1 MGSILLVDDEELF
14 RSLLTALVEK
24 AGHQAVSAATLF
36 EGLQLA
42 QQHPFDLV
50 FLDVGLPDGN
60 GLDAL
65 PRFRSSPSQPEVL
78 IVTGATDS
86 NGAELAIRSGAWNYI
101 RKPFTAT
108 DILLQIKR
116 ALDYHEKKTGASSH
130 KNLDRGR
137 IIGQS
142 AELNHCLDLVAQ
154 CAGTDANVLI
164 TGETGTGKELFAQLI
179 HRNSPRADKYFIIV
193 DCAALPEHLIESIL
207 FGHVKGAFTGADQER
222 KGLIAQADEGTLFL
236 DEVGELPPAA
246 QKSFL
251 RVLQERCF
259 RPVGGD
265 RERESNFRLV
275 AATHRNLDLMVTEGQ
290 FRSDLL
296 YRLRTFAIHI
306 PPLRVRKRDI
316 EAMAMHFVF
325 TLCNR
330 HRIPIKG
337 MLPEFL
343 GMLSC
348 HDWPG
353 NVRELVNTIEK
364 AVLADPANPTLFPQ
378 HLDSAIRLK
387 SIQAATERSDSH
399 RSEFPDPEF
408 CQTSVTPF
416 LLPDGLPTLKNFRRD
431 AFDQI
436 EKQYL
441 LRLMTETSEDI
452 EKACKLSGLGRSRLY
467 GLLKRHALTLPA
479 NKIADSPF
487 RNKSC

>member
-1 MGSILLVDDEELF
+1 MGNVLIVDDEVMLKD
-14 RSLLTALVEK
+14 LLTVLVEK
-24 AGHQAVSAATLF
+24 EGHQAFSAGTLF
-36 EGLQLA
+36 EGLELA
-42 QQHPFDLV
+42 HQHPFDLV
-50 FLDVGLPDGN
+50 FLDVCLPDGN

-65 PRFRSSPSQPEVL
+65 SGFRSIPSQPEVL
-78 IVTGATDS
+78 IITGALDS
-86 NGAELAIRSGAWNYI
+86 NGAELAIQSGAWNYI
-101 RKPFTAT
+101 QKPFTMN

-116 ALDYHEKKTGASSH
+116 ALEYHQKKTTTVSH
-130 KNLDRGR
+130 RNLDRGQ
-137 IIGQS
+137 IIGHS
-142 AELNHCLDLVAQ
+142 TELNHCLDQVAQ

-164 TGETGTGKELFAQLI
+164 TGETGTGKELLAQVI
-179 HRNSPRADKYFIIV
+179 HRNSTRKEKNFIIV

-207 FGHVKGAFTGADQER
+207 FGHVKGSFTGADQER

-236 DEVGELPPAA
+236 DEVGELPPVA

-251 RVLQERCF
+251 RVLQERRF

-265 RERESNFRLV
+265 RERASNFRLV
-275 AATHRNLDLMVTEGQ
+275 AATHRDLDLMVSEGH

-306 PPLRVRKRDI
+306 PPLRMRKMDI

-325 TLCNR
+325 MLCNR

-343 GMLSC
+343 EMLSC

-353 NVRELVNTIEK
+353 NVRELMNTIEK
-364 AVLADPANPTLFPQ
+364 ALLADPANPTLFPQ

-387 SIQAATERSDSH
+387 FIQSASPEKKELH

-408 CQTSVTPF
+408 CQASAPPF
-416 LLPDGLPTLKNFRRD
+416 LLTDGLTTLKNFRRTAYD
-431 AFDQI
+431 RI

-441 LRLMTETSEDI
+441 LHLMAETSEDI
-452 EKACKLSGLGRSRLY
+452 EKACRLSGLKRSRLY
-467 GLLKRHALTLPA
+467 GLLKHHVLTLPA
-479 NKIADSPF
+479 D
-487 RNKSC
+487 KSA

>member
-1 MGSILLVDDEELF
+1 MGNILIVDDEELI
-14 RSLLTALVEK
+14 RSLLTDLSEDV
-24 AGHQAVSAATLF
+24 GHRAVCAATLC

-42 QQHPFDLV
+42 LNHPFDLV
-50 FLDVGLPDGN
+50 FLDVRLPDGN

-65 PRFRSSPSQPEVL
+65 TQFRSAPSQPEVL
-78 IVTGATDS
+78 IMTGAMDS
-86 NGAELAIRSGAWNYI
+86 NGAELAIQSGAWNYI
-101 RKPFTAT
+101 QKPFTRS
-108 DILLQIKR
+108 DILLQISR
-116 ALDYHEKKTGASSH
+116 AIDYHQKKTTTTSH
-130 KNLDRGR
+130 RNLNRCR

-142 AELNHCLDLVAQ
+142 TELNYCLDQIAQ

-164 TGETGTGKELFAQLI
+164 TGETGTGKELFAQAI
-179 HRNSPRADKYFIIV
+179 HRNSPRADKHFVIV
-193 DCAALPEHLIESIL
+193 DCAALPEHLIESVL

-236 DEVGELPPAA
+236 DEVGELPAVA

-251 RVLQERCF
+251 RVLQERRF

-265 RERESNFRLV
+265 RERASNFRLV
-275 AATHRNLDLMVTEGQ
+275 AATHRDLDSMVNAGQ

-306 PPLRVRKRDI
+306 PPLRARKYDI
-316 EAMAMHFVF
+316 EAMAIHYVF

-343 GMLSC
+343 EMLSC

-387 SIQAATERSDSH
+387 YIQSEAAQKNGSSL
-399 RSEFPDPEF
+399 SEFPDPG
-408 CQTSVTPF
+408 SVQAAESPLF
-416 LLPDGLPTLKNFRRD
+416 LSDTLPVLKDFRRTTYD
-431 AFDQI
+431 RI

-441 LRLMTETSEDI
+441 LRLMAATADDI
-452 EKACKLSGLGRSRLY
+452 EKACRLSGLGRSRLY
-467 GLLKRHALTLPA
+467 GLLKSHALSLPSDNSA
-479 NKIADSPF
+479 
-487 RNKSC
+487 

>member
-1 MGSILLVDDEELF
+1 MGSILIVDDEELM
-14 RSLLTALVEK
+14 RSLLTDLAENV
-24 AGHQAVSAATLF
+24 GHQAVSAATLF
-36 EGLQLA
+36 EGLQLV
-42 QQHPFDLV
+42 QNHPFDLV
-50 FLDVGLPDGN
+50 FLDVRLPDGN
-60 GLDAL
+60 GLDSL
-65 PRFRSSPSQPEVL
+65 PKFRSVPSQPEVL
-78 IVTGATDS
+78 IITGACDS
-86 NGAELAIRSGAWNYI
+86 NGAELAIQSGAWNYI
-101 RKPFTAT
+101 QKPFTRN

-116 ALDYHEKKTGASSH
+116 ALDYHQKKTTLPSH
-130 KNLDRGR
+130 RNLDRGR
-137 IIGQS
+137 IIGKS
-142 AELNHCLDLVAQ
+142 AELNRCLDQVAQ

-164 TGETGTGKELFAQLI
+164 TGETGTGKELFAQAI
-179 HRNSPRADKYFIIV
+179 HSNSPRAEKHFVIV
-193 DCAALPEHLIESIL
+193 DCAALPEHLIESLL

-222 KGLIAQADEGTLFL
+222 RGLIAQADEGTLFL
-236 DEVGELPPAA
+236 DEVGELPPVA

-251 RVLQERCF
+251 RVLQERRF

-306 PPLRVRKRDI
+306 PPLRARKNDI
-316 EAMAMHFVF
+316 EAMAMHYVF
-325 TLCNR
+325 TLCNS

-343 GMLSC
+343 EVLSC

-387 SIQAATERSDSH
+387 YIQAAATVGITESH
-399 RSEFPDPEF
+399 RYEFQDPKLR
-408 CQTSVTPF
+408 QDSVTPF
-416 LLPDGLPTLKNFRRD
+416 LLPDELPSLKNFRRT
-431 AFDQI
+431 AYDQI

-441 LRLMTETSEDI
+441 LRLMAETSEDI
-452 EKACKLSGLGRSRLY
+452 EKACSLSGLGRSRLY
-467 GLLKRHALTLPA
+467 GLLKHHALTLPT
-479 NKIADSPF
+479 D
-487 RNKSC
+487 KSA